1 MKTTL
6 AAVAVLL
13 VWAAPASAAAPGA
26 STGKP
31 TNVTDTAGTL
41 TGTVNPQRQPTSF
54 YFQYGTTTRY
64 GHQTAN
70 TSAGN
75 GSKAVAVT
83 QPVSGLKPTTTYHY
97 RIVAFSPGGTTR
109 GSDRTFKTTKVPVT
123 LTIDAEPNP
132 VLFGAPVTVSGTVG
146 GRPPNT
152 PIELQR
158 NAFPFTAGFADYGNP
173 QVTNANGQYSF
184 PVLDVTSTT
193 QFRVRT
199 TNESPTAFS
208 SVATEGV
215 SVLVG
220 VRARVSRSAHF
231 ADVLITGTVKPAHD
245 ATPLAVQKRKK
256 GTWVTVKGGVTKHAS
271 ATSSGYSVKMRIRK
285 GGLYRVFVRVND
297 GDHTNGVS
305 PQFVI
310 HAKR

>member
-1 MKTTL
+1 
-6 AAVAVLL
+6 
-13 VWAAPASAAAPGA
+13 
-26 STGKP
+26 
-31 TNVTDTAGTL
+31 
-41 TGTVNPQRQPTSF
+41 
-54 YFQYGTTTRY
+54 
-64 GHQTAN
+64 
-70 TSAGN
+70 
-75 GSKAVAVT
+75 VT

-97 RIVAFSPGGTTR
+97 RIVAFSPDGTTR

-123 LTIDAEPNP
+123 LTIDAAPNP

-152 PIELQR
+152 PVELQR

-193 QFRVRT
+193 QFRIRT
-199 TNESPTAFS
+199 TQEKPTAFS

-215 SVLVG
+215 AVGVG
-220 VRARVSRSAHF
+220 VRARVSRSAHH

-245 ATPLAVQKRKK
+245 ATPLAVQKRKSGK
-256 GTWVTVKGGVTKHAS
+256 WVTVKGGVTRHAS